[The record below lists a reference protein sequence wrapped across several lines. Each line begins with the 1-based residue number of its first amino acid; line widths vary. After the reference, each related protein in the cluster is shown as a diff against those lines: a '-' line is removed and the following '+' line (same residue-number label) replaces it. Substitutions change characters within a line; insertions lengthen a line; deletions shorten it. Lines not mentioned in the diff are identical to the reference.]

1 MDESLLVYVLLPDS
15 PYMRTPSQILG
26 RGGKTYRTREPSSQK
41 IVCSS
46 MVFQKIFGQNT
57 LYSFNY
63 GSWNNYTQQNESITN
78 KSVCREKPSF
88 SMVYV
93 GLEWQFCWLM
103 KPDFVKNHAFWQKIL
118 DTKSQ
123 VHRKEYVFST
133 SGEYH
138 LPPSWAEHI
147 TSPFPVAE
155 HTSSPFSGA
164 EYIRIRWL
172 WEES

>member
-1 MDESLLVYVLLPDS
+1 MIPLDCYECTDG
-15 PYMRTPSQILG
+15 I
-26 RGGKTYRTREPSSQK
+26 TYRTREPSSQK

-46 MVFQKIFGQNT
+46 MVLQKIVGQNT

-78 KSVCREKPSF
+78 KSVCREKSSF

-103 KPDFVKNHAFWQKIL
+103 KPDFVENHAFWQKIL

-123 VHRKEYVFST
+123 VHRKEYIFST
-133 SGEYH
+133 SVCGPE
-138 LPPSWAEHI
+138 LPFENLSYLVSSKRYWA
-147 TSPFPVAE
+147 
-155 HTSSPFSGA
+155 
-164 EYIRIRWL
+164 RD
-172 WEES
+172 